1 MASEKPGPGTGGCE
15 RLGTENGERYP
26 ARTMIEGNA
35 AESLKD
41 LLEEEWEWRL
51 REFPTY
57 ATYVGDR
64 RYNHRLEEMS
74 LAAIERRKRERR
86 ALLERALRI
95 DRAALGDDDRLDYD
109 LILGELQLE
118 IDGHRFPSELMPVNQ
133 MSGVH
138 QELAELALF
147 VPRTKREDFENFIGR
162 IREFPR
168 LVGETIE
175 LLREG
180 IARGIVQPKEPL
192 REVPDVIGAQI
203 ADDPEQTPVWEAM
216 FAEIPASA
224 GDPEPL
230 RADAR
235 AALREVAPALR
246 RLLEFWN
253 LEYYPK
259 TRESIGLAELPDG
272 RAWYDYRVRE
282 MTTTDLAPD
291 AIHEIGLGEVARIE
305 REMEEIRREVGF
317 AGSLEQFFDHLR
329 SDPTYFF
336 REKNDLLVAYRD
348 IAKRLDPELP
358 RLFRTLPR
366 LPYGVAAVPEYSEKT
381 QPTAYYMPGSPEAG
395 RPGIFYANTYD
406 LPSRPRWEMEA
417 LTAHEAVPGHHLQI
431 ALAQEMENVPP
442 FRKWASYTAF
452 IEGWGLYAESLGSE
466 LGLYRDPHA
475 RFGKLTYEM
484 WRAIRLVVDTGI
496 HAKGWT
502 RGQAIDFFRTHAGKA
517 DHDISVEV
525 DRYIVW
531 PAQALAYKIGQ
542 LKITEL
548 RKRAEERL
556 GSAFDIRAFHDV
568 VLAAGPIPLS
578 LLERR
583 VEGWMSGVK
592 E

>member
-1 MASEKPGPGTGGCE
+1 MNDPS
-15 RLGTENGERYP
+15 
-26 ARTMIEGNA
+26 NA
-35 AESLKD
+35 AAGFRS
-41 LLEEEWEWRL
+41 LLEDEWEWRL

-64 RYNHRLEEMS
+64 RYNDRLERMT
-74 LAAIERRKRERR
+74 LADIERRKKERR
-86 ALLERALRI
+86 ALLDRATAI
-95 DRAALGDDDRLDYD
+95 DRAALPESERLNYD

-118 IDGHRFPSELMPVNQ
+118 MAGHRFPSELLPVNQ

-147 VPRTKREDFENFIGR
+147 APRSKREDFENFIGR
-162 IREFPR
+162 IRDFPR
-168 LVGETIE
+168 VIGETIE

-180 IARGIVQPKEPL
+180 AARGIVPPKEPL
-192 REVPDVIGAQI
+192 RQVPDVIAAQI
-203 ADDPEQTPVWEAM
+203 AEDPETTPVWRAM
-216 FAEIPASA
+216 FAELPQGI

-230 RADAR
+230 RNDAR
-235 AALREVAPALR
+235 AALKEVAPALR
-246 RLLEFWN
+246 RLLAFWN
-253 LEYYPK
+253 DEYYPR
-259 TRESIGLAELPDG
+259 TRSSIALSDLPDG
-272 RAWYDYRVRE
+272 RAWYAYKVRE
-282 MTTTDLAPD
+282 MTTTELDPD
-291 AIHEIGLGEVARIE
+291 EIHEIGEREVARIE
-305 REMEEIRREVGF
+305 REMESIRKEVAFEGT
-317 AGSLEQFFDHLR
+317 LEEFFDHLR
-329 SDPTYFF
+329 SDAKFFF
-336 REKNDLLVAYRD
+336 REKNELLVAYRD

-406 LPSRPRWEMEA
+406 LRARPRWEMEA

-431 ALAQEMENVPP
+431 ALAQEMEDVPP

-452 IEGWGLYAESLGSE
+452 IEGWGLYSESLGGE
-466 LGLYRDPHA
+466 LGLYRDPYS
-475 RFGKLTYEM
+475 RFGRLTYEM

-496 HAKGWT
+496 HSKGWS
-502 RGQAIDFFRTHAGKA
+502 RAQALDYFRAHAGKA

-548 RKRAEERL
+548 REGAQRKL
-556 GSAFDIRAFHDV
+556 GDAFDIRAFHDV
-568 VLAAGPIPLS
+568 VLQAGPVPL
-578 LLERR
+578 
-583 VEGWMSGVK
+583 
-592 E
+592 

>member
-1 MASEKPGPGTGGCE
+1 
-15 RLGTENGERYP
+15 
-26 ARTMIEGNA
+26 MIEGTGPEA
-35 AESLKD
+35 LKA
-41 LLEEEWEWRL
+41 LLEDEWEWRL

-64 RYNHRLEEMS
+64 RFNHRLEEMS

-86 ALLERALRI
+86 ALLDRALRI
-95 DRAALGDDDRLDYD
+95 DRGTLPEGDRLNYD
-109 LILGELQLE
+109 LIVGELQLE
-118 IDGHRFPSELMPVNQ
+118 IDGQRFPSELMPVNQ

-147 VPRTKREDFENFIGR
+147 APRTKREDFESFIGR

-175 LLREG
+175 LMREG
-180 IARGIVQPKEPL
+180 IARGIVQPREPL
-192 REVPDVIGAQI
+192 REVPDVIAAQI
-203 ADDPEQTPVWEAM
+203 ADDPERTPVWQAM
-216 FAEIPASA
+216 FAEIPPSA
-224 GDPEPL
+224 GDPESL

-235 AALREVAPALR
+235 LALREVAPALR
-246 RLLEFWN
+246 RLLDFWKG
-253 LEYYPK
+253 EYSPK
-259 TRESIGLAELPDG
+259 TRDSIGLSGLPDG
-272 RAWYDYRVRE
+272 EAWYQYRVRE

-305 REMEEIRREVGF
+305 REMEEIRREVDF
-317 AGSLEQFFDHLR
+317 AGTLEQFFDHLR
-329 SDPTYFF
+329 SDPKYFF
-336 REKNDLLVAYRD
+336 KEKNDLLVAYRD

-381 QPTAYYMPGSPEAG
+381 QPTAYYMPGSPDAG

-406 LPSRPRWEMEA
+406 LASRPRWEMEA

-431 ALAQEMENVPP
+431 ALAQEMEDVPP

-452 IEGWGLYAESLGSE
+452 IEGWGLYSESLGSE
-466 LGLYRDPHA
+466 LGLYRDPYA

-502 RGQAIDFFRTHAGKA
+502 RDQAIDFFRTHAGKA

-531 PAQALAYKIGQ
+531 PGQALAYKIGQ

-548 RKRAEERL
+548 RRRAQERL
-556 GSAFDIRAFHDV
+556 GEAFDIRAFHDC

-583 VEGWMSGVK
+583 VNEWMAGVAT
-592 E
+592 